1 MRFFFDRSVGKSIP
15 RAFALLALDT
25 IAHDDHFDQT
35 TPDDTWLATA
45 GEQGWIVITKDDRI
59 RRNMAERAALVGHNV
74 GCFVL
79 SQRNATRWQMAQTL
93 MRAWDTI
100 EQIAATEPRP
110 FLYAIHPDGSVS
122 KRSLS

>member
-1 MRFFFDRSVGKSIP
+1 MTFFFDRSVGKSVP
-15 RAFALLALDT
+15 RAFAQLGPDVV
-25 IAHDDHFDQT
+25 AHDDHFDQT
-35 TPDDTWLATA
+35 TPDDTWLAIA
-45 GEQGWIVITKDDRI
+45 GDRGWTVITKDDRI

-79 SQRNATRWQMAQTL
+79 SQRNATRWQMAQAL

-100 EQIAATEPRP
+100 ERIAATESRP

-122 KRSLS
+122 KRSLT